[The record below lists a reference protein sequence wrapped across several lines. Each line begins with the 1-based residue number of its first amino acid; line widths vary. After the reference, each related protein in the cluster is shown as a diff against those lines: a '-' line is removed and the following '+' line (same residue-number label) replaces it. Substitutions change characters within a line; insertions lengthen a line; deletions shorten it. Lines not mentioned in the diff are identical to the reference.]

1 MQVHVATADLVT
13 VPVDAIVNPGNSM
26 GIMGGGTSGHIRRIG
41 GDDYVTKPFSAAEL
55 PARIDALYRRIG
67 GDVIQQDA
75 MARAP
80 IAVGAAI
87 ITGAG
92 ALPCKFIIHAPI
104 MDEPGQR
111 IPAENVRR
119 AARAALIAA
128 DVKQFK
134 VIAFSGMG
142 TDQGDVPM
150 EEAARAIV
158 EEIRAHKRA
167 CPETIYLVDTDAEM
181 VDTFEDA
188 LRNAVQNL

>member
-1 MQVHVATADLVT
+1 MQVHVATADLAT

-26 GIMGGGTSGHIRRIG
+26 GIMGGGTAGHLRRVG
-41 GDDYVTKPFSAAEL
+41 GDS
-55 PARIDALYRRIG
+55 
-67 GDVIQQDA
+67 IQHDA

-87 ITGAG
+87 VTGAG
-92 ALPCKFIIHAPI
+92 SLPCKFIIHAPI
-104 MDEPGQR
+104 MDEPGMKV
-111 IPAENVRR
+111 PAENVRR

-128 DVKQFK
+128 DVKQYK

-142 TDQGDVPM
+142 VDQGDVPM
-150 EEAARAIV
+150 DEAARAIV

-167 CPETIYLVDTDAEM
+167 FPETVYLVDTDADM

-188 LRNAVQNL
+188 LRNAVQNI

>member
-26 GIMGGGTSGHIRRIG
+26 GIMGGGMSGHIRR
-41 GDDYVTKPFSAAEL
+41 V
-55 PARIDALYRRIG
+55 G
-67 GDVIQQDA
+67 GDVIQHDA

-92 ALPCKFIIHAPI
+92 TLPCKFIIHAPI
-104 MDEPGQR
+104 MDEPGMKV
-111 IPAENVRR
+111 PAENVRR

-134 VIAFSGMG
+134 VVAFSGMG
-142 TDQGDVPM
+142 VDQGDVPM
-150 EEAARAIV
+150 DEAARAIV
-158 EEIRAHKRA
+158 EEIRAHKRTF
-167 CPETIYLVDTDAEM
+167 PETIYLVDTDADM